1 MRALTAAFCMQEV
14 IVEMTND
21 DGVGGVDYSFECIGN
36 VQVMRA
42 ALECCHKVALPQL
55 PPSGLVAA
63 ACYCHCCATLRLLQQ
78 TFSVVPLASAV
89 IVTAS
94 HYDVILSGTLTAQV
108 ACTP

>member
-55 PPSGLVAA
+55 SPSGLVAA
-63 ACYCHCCATLRLLQQ
+63 ACYCHCCAMPAPPSTDIQHR
-78 TFSVVPLASAV
+78 SSCICCDCHCKPL
-89 IVTAS
+89 
-94 HYDVILSGTLTAQV
+94 
-108 ACTP
+108 